1 MSYTV
6 EFAEVE
12 GILTA
17 TWYQGFDFKQHITNF
32 VKEIEDILDAQSA
45 PVYLIHAF
53 DNVKLSFSD
62 IISGASMASRGEA
75 SVFHHKMVK
84 QVIFVTSDRTLRL
97 AAKGLNNVS
106 FGFVSVK
113 VFETLDEALDFI
125 RSEAA

>member
-6 EFAEVE
+6 EFAESE

-17 TWYQGFDFKQHITNF
+17 TWYEGFNFKTEINKF
-32 VKEIEDILDAQSA
+32 VKEVEDILDAQST

-53 DNVKLSFSD
+53 DNAKLSFSD

-84 QVIFVTSDRTLRL
+84 QVIFVTADRTLRL